1 MADFGVLEYL
11 AITAIA
17 VSAAGNAVSYAG
29 AQASADAQKQAAN
42 YNAMVAMQE
51 AEAAR
56 QAAAYEE
63 ARLREAGESLKARQR
78 MLYLKSG
85 VDIGEGTPLLV
96 ESDTAAKI
104 ELDAQAI
111 RWKGS
116 IGATSSLNQAYSD
129 LTTAYNAK
137 KIGQYT
143 AGTTLLTGLSSVLGS
158 ASGYY
163 YRAEQA
169 SPRSVRPAT
178 SYEQTVARGG
188 M

>member
-1 MADFGVLEYL
+1 MAYATSTYL
-11 AITAIA
+11 AIAAIVA
-17 VSAAGNAVSYAG
+17 AAAGTAVSYAG
-29 AQASADAQKQAAN
+29 AQASADAQERASN

-51 AEAAR
+51 AEASR

-63 ARLREAGESLKARQR
+63 ARLRESGEKLKSRQR
-78 MLYLKSG
+78 MLYLKGG

-96 ESDTAAKI
+96 EADTAAQI

-116 IGATSSLNQAYSD
+116 IGATTNLNQARSD
-129 LTTAYNAK
+129 LMTAYNAK
-137 KIGQYT
+137 KMGGYT

-158 ASGYY
+158 AAGYY
-163 YRAEQA
+163 SKIPTTAGT
-169 SPRSVRPAT
+169 SLAT

>member
-1 MADFGVLEYL
+1 MAYATSTYL
-11 AITAIA
+11 AIAAIA
-17 VSAAGNAVSYAG
+17 VAAAGTYVSYSG
-29 AQASADAQKQAAN
+29 AQASADAQERASN

-63 ARLREAGESLKARQR
+63 ARLREAGESLKSRQR
-78 MLYLKSG
+78 MLYLKGG

-111 RWKGS
+111 RWKGE
-116 IGATSSLNQAYSD
+116 IGATSNLNQAYSD
-129 LTTAYNAK
+129 LMTAYNAK

-143 AGTTLLTGLSSVLGS
+143 AGTTLLTGLSSALGS
-158 ASGYY
+158 GAGYY
-163 YRAEQA
+163 MKA
-169 SPRSVRPAT
+169 
-178 SYEQTVARGG
+178 GK
-188 M
+188 